1 MARKSRKYPNID
13 LIIKPS
19 RDTVG
24 YIRLSVRNKDS
35 FSSIES
41 QKLIIEEWG
50 HQHQTPIMHYY
61 IDNGFSGNRFD
72 RPAFQQMIQDIL
84 AGKIECIVVK
94 DLSRLGRDYI
104 TFGYHLEIFF
114 PKQRVR
120 FVSINDQFDTVDG
133 ITNQNKEIP
142 IQSRVRIPFI
152 NLFNEQVSI
161 ETKIKVKESLDM
173 KAQRGE
179 FVGPRAP
186 FGYQKSRENPD
197 QLIPDPAAAIIVQ
210 KIFEMAAN
218 GTGVTGIVR
227 YLNEQALPTPIQ
239 YARSKGLSEN
249 YDDGTGNW
257 NSRSVKYILTNRTY
271 TGMLVQGKEKRVV
284 EATHEPLVNSGTFDA
299 IQKAFQS
306 RAYNV
311 VPQGQSADNILKSKV
326 VCGCCG
332 GKMQRK
338 RGTNHADWYFFT
350 CITKNRLGADKCTG
364 MYAREEDIFN
374 AIYCQ
379 LKVYVSEHYITALQ
393 HKQEIQQF
401 NDKIFELAQGSE
413 KAWTNAM
420 EHYEQYVQGEISKEA
435 LRAALDATHE
445 AKAVLAGVTERKAA
459 CEKEYSIFRKL
470 LSASDKR
477 ISLNEIMDCVE
488 KIVVDVGKKI
498 MVKWNIS

>member
-1 MARKSRKYPNID
+1 
-13 LIIKPS
+13 
-19 RDTVG
+19 
-24 YIRLSVRNKDS
+24 
-35 FSSIES
+35 
-41 QKLIIEEWG
+41 
-50 HQHQTPIMHYY
+50 
-61 IDNGFSGNRFD
+61 
-72 RPAFQQMIQDIL
+72 
-84 AGKIECIVVK
+84 
-94 DLSRLGRDYI
+94 
-104 TFGYHLEIFF
+104 
-114 PKQRVR
+114 
-120 FVSINDQFDTVDG
+120 
-133 ITNQNKEIP
+133 
-142 IQSRVRIPFI
+142 
-152 NLFNEQVSI
+152 
-161 ETKIKVKESLDM
+161 M

-311 VPQGQSADNILKSKV
+311 VPQEQSADNILKSKV

-435 LRAALDATHE
+435 LRAALDAAHE